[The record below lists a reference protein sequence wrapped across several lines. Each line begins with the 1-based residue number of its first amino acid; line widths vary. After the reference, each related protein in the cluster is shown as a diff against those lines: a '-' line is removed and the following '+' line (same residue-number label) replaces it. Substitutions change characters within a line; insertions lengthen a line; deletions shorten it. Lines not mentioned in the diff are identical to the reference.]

1 MKFAP
6 TSDQLDFGSAVSALI
21 ASSDAPGTT
30 RSWADGSTEAG
41 TKLWRRLGDVGV
53 HGLMTPESLGGF
65 GESPV
70 ELVLA
75 FTELGRGGVPG
86 PYVESAAFLPAL
98 LASSAA
104 SELASSLVDGS
115 HIATVA
121 HAPVAPFAVDAGT
134 ADAVYV
140 VDGLELRQANP
151 VRELRS
157 VDAARKLWQVEA
169 GDVVATVTESDLRH
183 AHDAASLAA
192 AAQLYG
198 AGVQLLDT
206 AVEYVKAR
214 RQFGRAVGE
223 YQAVKHQLAD
233 VKVGLDFTRPLLWGA
248 ALALPNHDAA
258 SSRSVSAAKVAASRS
273 ALQAARTALQVHG
286 AIGYTAELDLS
297 LWLNKV
303 RALVTAWGTPAQH
316 RASILAGLTA
326 DGPMTKEQAHALWA

>member
-21 ASSDAPGTT
+21 ASSDAAGTA
-30 RSWADGSTEAG
+30 RSWADGNTEAG

-53 HGLMTPESLGGF
+53 HGLTTPESLGGF

-75 FTELGRGGVPG
+75 FTELGRGGIPG
-86 PYVESAAFLPAL
+86 PYIESAAFLPAL
-98 LASSAA
+98 LSSS
-104 SELASSLVDGS
+104 SESALASSLVDGS
-115 HIATVA
+115 TMATLA
-121 HAPVAPFAVDAGT
+121 HAPVVPFAVDAAT
-134 ADAVYV
+134 ADEVFV
-140 VDGLELRQANP
+140 VDGLELRRATP
-151 VRELRS
+151 VRERQS
-157 VDAARKLWQVEA
+157 VDTTRKLWEVEA
-169 GDVVATVTESDLRH
+169 RDTVATVTEADLRH
-183 AHDAASLAA
+183 AHDTASLAA

-233 VKVGLDFTRPLLWGA
+233 VKVALDFTRPLLWGA
-248 ALALPNHDAA
+248 ALALPNRDDA
-258 SSRSVSAAKVAASRS
+258 SSRSCSAAKVAASRS
-273 ALQAARTALQVHG
+273 ALHAARTALQVHG

-297 LWLNKV
+297 LWITKV
-303 RALVTAWGTPAQH
+303 RALVAAWGTPAHH
-316 RASILAGLTA
+316 RASILASLTA

>member
-21 ASSDAPGTT
+21 ASSDGAGTA
-30 RSWADGSTEAG
+30 RSWADGNTEAG
-41 TKLWRRLGDVGV
+41 TKLWSRLGDVGV

-98 LASSAA
+98 LASSGE
-104 SELASSLVDGS
+104 SELASSLVDGATM
-115 HIATVA
+115 ATVS
-121 HAPVAPFAVDAGT
+121 HAPVVPYALDAGT
-134 ADAVYV
+134 ADVAFV
-140 VDGLELRQANP
+140 VDGLELRRATP
-151 VRELRS
+151 VHERRS
-157 VDAARKLWQVEA
+157 VDATRKLWDVEA
-169 GDVVATVTESDLRH
+169 GDTVATVTEADLRH

-198 AGVQLLDT
+198 AGVQMLDT

-233 VKVGLDFTRPLLWGA
+233 VKVALDFTRPLLWGA
-248 ALALPNHDAA
+248 ALTVPNRDNA
-258 SSRSVSAAKVAASRS
+258 SSRSCSAAKVAASRS
-273 ALQAARTALQVHG
+273 ALLAARTALQVHG

-303 RALVTAWGTPAQH
+303 RALVTAWGTPAHH
-316 RASILAGLTA
+316 RARILTDLTA
-326 DGPMTKEQAHALWA
+326 NAPMTKEQSHALWS